1 MLKPQ
6 TTRAATRAAAP
17 TRLHYAYGV
26 ILCHSTYRKLIHGGY
41 VAHETPRD
49 NSQPDMPSKIVS
61 TLLEIL
67 ALEAA
72 KRVVSDYPVVFQPF
86 LRF

>member
-6 TTRAATRAAAP
+6 TTGARDMRRRAYA
-17 TRLHYAYGV
+17 AYGV
-26 ILCHSTYRKLIHGGY
+26 ILCHSTYRKLIDGGY
-41 VAHETPRD
+41 VAHETPRG
-49 NSQPDMPSKIVS
+49 NSQPGMPSKIVS

-67 ALEAA
+67 ESNAGHRSALLT
-72 KRVVSDYPVVFQPF
+72 RCTTFQPF